1 MTFEYVAVGYFLLIG
16 VLAPVSGAR
25 VGRVASVMVTSI
37 GLAAAIVASMHAL
50 PLHVRAWFGH
60 LYLAAGYWLPALLV
74 TRMPGSFEAWLRRRD
89 RGRRSVLDGGA
100 CRRT

>member
-37 GLAAAIVASMHAL
+37 GLAAAIVASMHAV
-50 PLHVRAWFGH
+50 PLHVRA
-60 LYLAAGYWLPALLV
+60 
-74 TRMPGSFEAWLRRRD
+74 
-89 RGRRSVLDGGA
+89 
-100 CRRT
+100 